1 MPYMTQQETDSYS
14 SPIYSLTL
22 LTIPFLEVKIHN
34 AQRDANAARD
44 LGSIIGGRRENIWTK

>member
-22 LTIPFLEVKIHN
+22 LTIPFLEVKIHH

-44 LGSIIGGRRENIWTK
+44 LGSFS